1 MVVGVLRLT
10 VYLPE
15 NHSLKGKRAVLRK
28 LKAQVSNE
36 FNVSIAEAGDLDLWQ
51 KATIG
56 VAHVGNDQGRVDGEL
71 RAVVRFVDSMGIV
84 EVGEES
90 IEILHYGS

>member
-10 VYLPE
+10 VFLPE

-36 FNVSIAEAGDLDLWQ
+36 FNVSIAEAGDHDLWQ
-51 KATIG
+51 KALLG
-56 VAHVGNDQGRVDGEL
+56 VAHVGGDQGRVDGEL
-71 RAVVRFVDSMGIV
+71 RAVVRFIDSTGLV
-84 EVGEES
+84 ELGEES